1 MCGKFFKK
9 NFSSVTVCFFLFSFL
24 FSACGLESLYFLDPP
39 KCIAEVNFGNENRV
53 LDEIKFITADNSD
66 AEKEIKVQGTAVYYK
81 IFDDEQAA
89 RDSYNYIT
97 SNNSSS
103 DISAGPNSIIN
114 VKKYSPLISEP
125 IAPLQPYNLSKDSI
139 LVDNDFVKSLGKSVT
154 VKIRLNKYGTEFPCG
169 VYFSDALHNDVLCA
183 YPRRHYQAGAR
194 KLGFEFSRGNDKVKN
209 PIPQQT
215 DYDVSMGS
223 SSNSDGKW
231 YVDLWA
237 FSQGI
242 DNSYTY
248 SYSRAVHLGCIKIE
262 ESEYDN

>member
-1 MCGKFFKK
+1 MCGNFFNRK
-9 NFSSVTVCFFLFSFL
+9 FSSVSVCFFLFSFL
-24 FSACGLESLYFLDPP
+24 FSACGLENLVFLNPP
-39 KCIAEVNFGNENRV
+39 ESVVEVNFGNDNRV
-53 LDEIKFITADNSD
+53 LDEIRFVTGDNSGVTD
-66 AEKEIKVQGTAVYYK
+66 FNFQGTAIYYK

-103 DISAGPNSIIN
+103 DISAAASSIIN
-114 VKKYSPLISEP
+114 AKKYSPLISE
-125 IAPLQPYNLSKDSI
+125 LSTSSV
-139 LVDNDFVKSLGKSVT
+139 LVAGNSVN
-154 VKIRLNKYGTEFPCG
+154 VRIRLNRVGKGEEYPSGIFI
-169 VYFSDALHNDVLCA
+169 NDVFQS
-183 YPRRHYQAGAR
+183 YPRRHYQAGAK
-194 KLGFEFSRGNDKVKN
+194 KLGFEVARGKYKDKN

-215 DYDVSMGS
+215 DYDVSMRS
-223 SSNSDGKW
+223 ASNNDGKW

-237 FSQGI
+237 FSQGL